1 MLPFRFY
8 TTLLILSLSH
18 LLKFHIPLFVVS
30 RSITGLGKGEGYI
43 SPSSSVFLQR
53 KNIGEVARS
62 DGGVNLIEEVEN
74 TGSGVKSR
82 PPFVYRK

>member
-1 MLPFRFY
+1 M
-8 TTLLILSLSH
+8 
-18 LLKFHIPLFVVS
+18 
-30 RSITGLGKGEGYI
+30 
-43 SPSSSVFLQR
+43 
-53 KNIGEVARS
+53 ARS

>member
-1 MLPFRFY
+1 
-8 TTLLILSLSH
+8 
-18 LLKFHIPLFVVS
+18 VS
-30 RSITGLGKGEGYI
+30 RSITGHGKGEGYN

-62 DGGVNLIEEVEN
+62 DGGVDLIEEAEN

-82 PPFVYRK
+82 PPFVYHK